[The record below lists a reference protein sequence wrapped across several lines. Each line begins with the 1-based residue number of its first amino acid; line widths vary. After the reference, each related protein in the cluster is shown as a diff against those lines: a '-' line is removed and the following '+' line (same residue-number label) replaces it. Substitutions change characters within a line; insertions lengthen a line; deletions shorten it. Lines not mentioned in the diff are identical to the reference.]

1 MLDDAVGLGNLRF
14 GPLPV
19 VYEVVVGH
27 DQLMVDANLVRDT
40 SQSVIDTG
48 VQFSHLS
55 SMSYPLSLLI
65 KLPLCRLVH
74 PSPLNCPLNECA
86 G

>member
-27 DQLMVDANLVRDT
+27 DQLVVDRQLARDT
-40 SQSVIDTG
+40 EKSIIDTT
-48 VQFSHLS
+48 VQL
-55 SMSYPLSLLI
+55 
-65 KLPLCRLVH
+65 
-74 PSPLNCPLNECA
+74 
-86 G
+86 